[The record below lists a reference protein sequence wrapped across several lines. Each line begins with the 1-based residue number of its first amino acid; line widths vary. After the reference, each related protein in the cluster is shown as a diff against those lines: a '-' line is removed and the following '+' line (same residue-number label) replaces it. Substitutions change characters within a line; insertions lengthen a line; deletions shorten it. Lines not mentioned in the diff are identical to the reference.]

1 MSLLKKILN
10 VFHPILKP
18 LSSWYLSKPRKYKY
32 KGIEIKI
39 PPGVFHPGLFF
50 STRVLLEYLASKN
63 LREKRLLELG
73 AGTGLISIYCAQK
86 GAHVSASDISQRAL
100 QTIKENAQ
108 RNAATL
114 VVIESDLFDSI
125 DPRDFDLIVINPPYY
140 PRTILSEAD
149 RSWFCGEHFEYFEK
163 LFNQLRGK
171 PSHLE
176 VLMILSEDCAL
187 HRIQSI
193 AKKNSLTLQE
203 TYSSKKW
210 GEWNFVYKING

>member
-10 VFHPILKP
+10 GFHPILKP
-18 LSSWYLSKPRKYKY
+18 LSSWYLSKPRKYAY

-100 QTIKENAQ
+100 EAIRENAQ
-108 RNAATL
+108 RNATSL
-114 VVIESDLFDSI
+114 VVIESDLFDSV
-125 DPRDFDLIVINPPYY
+125 DPEDFDLIIINPPYY
-140 PRTILSEAD
+140 PKTISSEVD
-149 RSWFCGEHFEYFEK
+149 MPWFCGEHFEYFEK
-163 LFNQLRGK
+163 LFYQLRGK
-171 PSHLE
+171 TSHLE

-187 HRIQSI
+187 HQIQSI
-193 AKKNSLTLQE
+193 AKKNSLDLHE

-210 GEWNFVYKING
+210 GEWNFVYKVSE